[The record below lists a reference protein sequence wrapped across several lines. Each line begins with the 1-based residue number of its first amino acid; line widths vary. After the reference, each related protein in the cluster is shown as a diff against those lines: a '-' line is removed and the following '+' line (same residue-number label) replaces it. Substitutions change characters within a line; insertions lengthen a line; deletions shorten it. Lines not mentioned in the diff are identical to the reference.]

1 MRTCFRPRSLG
12 FAIALHATVS
22 AFAGTTTGKV
32 RLGTGHGSQRELCF
46 SVPTTGEIRFSVA
59 LDDPNAEFY
68 AMLVGGHSVARATF
82 QGRGA
87 LSNSYVVDASM
98 LSSQGSVWAIVLQP
112 AAGRSSARGRIEVT
126 TPSGVLRGENE
137 VDSWL
142 LDHPNVTHH
151 LRWTDASGTYSYGA
165 WPQERKQALWDACSA
180 IRSGRDLAL
189 PDPPR
194 NAWRASAG
202 DSQSGVHM
210 LLSPED
216 ARSLHLASV
225 AQSLALELD
234 RGVPWSLAG
243 YSDDALE
250 ALLAASSQFWWNAHQ
265 GGYEPAAPTSTYV
278 IPPPPQFAFEFLRDR
293 GALRGNA
300 RETIVALTEFCRSL
314 VHMKGG
320 LELADF
326 EDQWDYSG
334 AMPITRAL
342 RGTTRRSDGW
352 RARFTAGCHGTVGIM
367 VSVLR
372 SANVPAQGRIVEG
385 HATIEFLSEDLALT
399 HGDDPYNRIS
409 VRASTEELFIDR
421 ATYDAWLGPLVDTT
435 NSIGRKTIQLGL
447 RYGAPCLV
455 DEYRR
460 DREEGRSRAN
470 GRVLDAFRTVYTL
483 AELEGAGLYERLDAE
498 LAAGVTEAAPVPL
511 GEETMAVAHGSAT
524 RASTTSSPTV
534 RGDESALELATQRA
548 ANDDPLRAE
557 EEKAKAGI
565 AAQNEAIA
573 FELAQKRAVHAE
585 PSALERPSANVLTIE
600 GENLRAVVN
609 AGQVMTQPMS
619 GFPDGSWSGQSQL
632 WWTGVTVKSQL
643 TATFEVKEAGTYRLR
658 ARFTK
663 APDYGRFWILVD
675 DGMTKAGELDLYDP
689 RVTVTD
695 SILLGEFEF
704 RTGEHRFGAL
714 NIGQNE
720 KASPGSMFG
729 LDALELERV
738 RE

>member
-1 MRTCFRPRSLG
+1 MALG
-12 FAIALHATVS
+12 MTFS
-22 AFAGTTTGKV
+22 AWAGTTTGEV
-32 RLGTGHGSQRELCF
+32 RLEVGHGSQRELCF
-46 SVPTTGEIRFSVA
+46 SVPTAGEIRFSIA
-59 LDDPNAEFY
+59 LDDPNTEFY
-68 AMLVGGHSVARATF
+68 AMLVGGNSVARATF
-82 QGRGA
+82 QGRGS
-87 LSNSYVVDASM
+87 LTNSFVVDAPT
-98 LSSQGSVWAIVLQP
+98 LAAQGSAWAIVLQP

-126 TPSGVLRGENE
+126 TPSGAVRGENA

-142 LDHPNVTHH
+142 IEHPNVSHH
-151 LRWTDASGTYSYGA
+151 VRWTDATGTSSYGA
-165 WPQERKQALWDACSA
+165 WPRERKEALWDACST
-180 IRSGRDLAL
+180 IRAGRELAL
-189 PDPPR
+189 PDPPQ
-194 NAWRASAG
+194 NAWLASGG
-202 DSQSGVHM
+202 DSPNAVHM
-210 LLSPED
+210 LLSPSD

-225 AQSLALELD
+225 AQALALELD
-234 RGVPWSLAG
+234 RRVPWSLAA
-243 YSDDALE
+243 YSDEALE
-250 ALLAASSQFWWNAHQ
+250 ALLAASSQFWWNAPR
-265 GGYEPAAPTSTYV
+265 GGYEPSAPTSSYV
-278 IPPPPQFAFEFLRDR
+278 IPPPPQFAFDFLRER

-320 LELADF
+320 LYLSDF

-367 VSVLR
+367 VSLLR

-421 ATYDAWLGPLVDTT
+421 ATYDSWLGPMVDTT

-460 DREEGRSRAN
+460 DHEEGRTRAN
-470 GRVLDAFRTVYTL
+470 GRVLEAFRTVYTL
-483 AELEGAGLYERLDAE
+483 ADLERAGLYERLDAE

-511 GEETMAVAHGSAT
+511 GEESSAVAQDSAT
-524 RASTTSSPTV
+524 RVNGASAPSSHD
-534 RGDESALELATQRA
+534 DESILELASKRA
-548 ANDDPLRAE
+548 ANDDPLRMR
-557 EEKAKAGI
+557 EEKAKAGL
-565 AAQNEAIA
+565 AAQTDTIA
-573 FELAQKRAVHAE
+573 LELAQKRAANAE
-585 PSALERPSANVLTIE
+585 PRESPEKRSADVVTIE
-600 GENLRAVVN
+600 GESLRAVVN
-609 AGQVMTQPMS
+609 AGQVATQPMA
-619 GFPDGSWSGQSQL
+619 GFPDGTWSGQSQL

-643 TATFEVKEAGTYRLR
+643 TATFEVATAGTYRLR

-675 DGMTKAGELDLYDP
+675 DGMSKTGELDFYDP

-704 RTGEHRFGAL
+704 RAGEHRIGAL